1 MAKIVQVTQ
10 ANGNPA
16 LVNIEAITHVI
27 TPPTEGV
34 PAGARATIYLGAQQ
48 LSVRESV
55 AEIKALL

>member
-1 MAKIVQVTQ
+1 VAKIVQVTQ

-16 LVNIEAITHVI
+16 LVNLEAITHVI
-27 TPPTEGV
+27 TPPEGV

-55 AEIKALL
+55 ADIKALL